1 MRQFEDTQEYK
12 NLEKR
17 MNEANVSGN
26 LAEQNKIWIEFQNAQ
41 DAFYNRPDQVVPQP
55 QGYSEGS
62 AIPEA
67 TAMQICEEL
76 QHIHSTNM
84 SLQQNMQELD
94 SRVQNLRSL
103 FDTVLS

>member
-1 MRQFEDTQEYK
+1 MRRFEDTQEYK

-26 LAEQNKIWIEFQNAQ
+26 LSEQNKIWTEFQNAQ

-55 QGYSEGS
+55 QGYSKDCT
-62 AIPEA
+62 IPEA
-67 TAMQICEEL
+67 IEMQIRDEL

-84 SLQQNMQELD
+84 SLQQNAQEFD
-94 SRVQNLRSL
+94 SRTQNLRSL
-103 FDTVLS
+103 LDTVLS